1 MSNDF
6 QGMLTMTIKVGDRI
20 PSVTLQHM
28 TADGVKDVSRTMV
41 RKISIVLCMPAK
53 VSGGERNFQSF
64 RGGWN
69 KWEAQATPKPPDQRG
84 KPATA

>member
-53 VSGGERNFQSF
+53 ESGGERNFQSF